1 MLGKP
6 WPRGFNYSFQDP
18 IMQTT
23 DESSGLEN
31 VHQTRSTPAIVP
43 LLLAG
48 LFMVT
53 GICVLLLIGKEK
65 TRIIGQTITELD
77 IQPLLNSESPITD
90 EVMHGKVVVLHFWG
104 YWCPACAKELPT
116 FVKTQK
122 SYESDADVLFA
133 NVSCSQLKDET
144 LDALKFYTNKFLQ
157 HAGGKDLPVYH
168 DPVEFSRTRLSQL
181 LTAGGFSY
189 PTTLVID
196 GAGEV
201 VDVWRAE
208 VPENALVKA
217 IDKAKLANK
226 KLASK

>member
-1 MLGKP
+1 
-6 WPRGFNYSFQDP
+6 
-18 IMQTT
+18 MQTT
-23 DESSGLEN
+23 DESAGIEN
-31 VHQTRSTPAIVP
+31 GSKMRSTPAIVP

-53 GICVLLLIGKEK
+53 GICVLLIIGKEK

-77 IQPLLNSESPITD
+77 IQPLLNTESPLTD
-90 EVMHGKVVVLHFWG
+90 EAMRGKVVVLHFWG
-104 YWCPACAKELPT
+104 YWCPACVKELPA
-116 FVKTQK
+116 FVGIQK
-122 SYESDADVLFA
+122 SYVSDDEVIFA
-133 NVSCSQLKDET
+133 SVSCSQRKEET
-144 LDALKFYTNKFLQ
+144 LDALKFYTNKFMQ
-157 HAGGKDLPVYH
+157 HADGKDLPAYY

-201 VDVWRAE
+201 VDVWRTE
-208 VPENALVKA
+208 IPENALVKA
-217 IDKAKLANK
+217 INKAKLANK